1 MERVDTQDY
10 PPEAVREVL
19 LNCLVHRD
27 YSFSGSTLVNIY
39 DDRIEFISLGGL
51 VTGLKMET
59 IFIGVSQTRNPA
71 LAAVFYRL
79 RLIESFGTGIEKIQQ
94 SYLDT
99 AARPEFIA
107 VYGGFKVVLPN
118 INEVQAKEFSISETQ
133 ECYGFADEKDKVM
146 QLAAM
151 QGYVPASRLRMPCR

>member
-1 MERVDTQDY
+1 M
-10 PPEAVREVL
+10 VL

-71 LAAVFYRL
+71 LAAVFYLLAFNREL
-79 RLIESFGTGIEKIQQ
+79 W
-94 SYLDT
+94 
-99 AARPEFIA
+99 
-107 VYGGFKVVLPN
+107 YGN
-118 INEVQAKEFSISETQ
+118 
-133 ECYGFADEKDKVM
+133 
-146 QLAAM
+146 
-151 QGYVPASRLRMPCR
+151 

>member
-1 MERVDTQDY
+1 M
-10 PPEAVREVL
+10 L

-39 DDRIEFISLGGL
+39 DNRIEFISLGGL

-99 AARPEFIA
+99 MADKWTVEGA
-107 VYGGFKVVLPN
+107 VKSRRREYS
-118 INEVQAKEFSISETQ
+118 ATQ
-133 ECYGFADEKDKVM
+133 H
-146 QLAAM
+146 Q
-151 QGYVPASRLRMPCR
+151 R